1 MKKDHPDADHASQ
14 VPRTQEIHTPALP
27 IMVDTSESPS
37 PAYSQSMSSELPI
50 PVWPN
55 GWYACD
61 ILHGFQAIDQSGTG
75 LSLHTRFVQAFNTPI
90 VKTTYY
96 DARRRWDRRATPA
109 QCHCPRCETD
119 TSRFM
124 VCFHSKPSPSTATL
138 LSRPYYIPT
147 ATNLLMK

>member
-1 MKKDHPDADHASQ
+1 MPTMHLRFRGHKRSIPQHRQSWW
-14 VPRTQEIHTPALP
+14 TPP
-27 IMVDTSESPS
+27 IRSESPS
-37 PAYSQSMSSELPI
+37 PAYSQSMSSEPPI

-138 LSRPYYIPT
+138 LSRPYYIKLRRQLS
-147 ATNLLMK
+147 ASK